1 VVSGGVWPVGLGLHF
16 TGGGCCH
23 FGEIRVSEV
32 VGCKVSLNSAWWDWS
47 MGSLYSSFA
56 SSWVLVGSKVLWGV
70 G

>member
-47 MGSLYSSFA
+47 MGFTL
-56 SSWVLVGSKVLWGV
+56 
-70 G
+70 